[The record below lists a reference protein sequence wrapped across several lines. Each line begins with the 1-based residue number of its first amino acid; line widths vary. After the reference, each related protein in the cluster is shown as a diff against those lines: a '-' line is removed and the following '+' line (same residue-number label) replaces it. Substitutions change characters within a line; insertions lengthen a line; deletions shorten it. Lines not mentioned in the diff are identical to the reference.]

1 MDPNRSALDDLDRI
15 ASRIHD
21 AKVTVEAFEDERD
34 QEIRRAHNAGVSA
47 VDIAAA
53 ARLSRPRVYQILT
66 DR

>member
-1 MDPNRSALDDLDRI
+1 MTTDRAALDDLDRI

-34 QEIRRAHNAGVSA
+34 QEIRRAHKAGVSA

-53 ARLSRPRVYQILT
+53 AQLSCPRVYQILA